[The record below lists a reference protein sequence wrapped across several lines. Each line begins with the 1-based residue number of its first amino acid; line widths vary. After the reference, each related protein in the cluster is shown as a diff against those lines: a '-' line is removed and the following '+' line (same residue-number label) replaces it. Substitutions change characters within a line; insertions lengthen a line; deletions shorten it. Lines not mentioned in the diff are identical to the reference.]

1 MSDGRGTR
9 LAGAGRQLSRD
20 CFRWRTK
27 ATRIARPHAQSRA
40 HASFIPL
47 SRIFVPG
54 RIPGERWRSNQSR
67 KKTGCCHCP
76 MWKHVKNIQAELRI
90 LTFGQT
96 RTAAARPAAQGLTPS
111 DSTSRSLE
119 IWGSIPGR
127 RVIVFER
134 LTVLG
139 HDRTM
144 RAASIDGH
152 ACLLSVAGQSWVHRC
167 SAGSP
172 ARCNAMRA
180 QHSKHAQNDSP

>member
-1 MSDGRGTR
+1 M
-9 LAGAGRQLSRD
+9 SRD
-20 CFRWRTK
+20 CFRRRTK
-27 ATRIARPHAQSRA
+27 VVRTTRPHAQPQA
-40 HASFIPL
+40 HASFNSL
-47 SRIFVPG
+47 SRIAVCG
-54 RIPGERWRSNQSR
+54 ITMRACWALNKCR
-67 KKTGCCHCP
+67 KKTGCRHCP
-76 MWKHVKNIQAELRI
+76 MWKHVKGIQAELRI
-90 LTFGQT
+90 LIFGKT